1 MHPRLRTSLPLLGL
15 AVAVLLVPGCARGR
29 DVKHP
34 PAQPAKQAQPAQQA
48 QQAVAENDPNLEVGR
63 NKEKKETARE
73 MALAK
78 ARERVAQ
85 TLTATYPE
93 VGDWQPSL
101 DDLRKHSLVRPEGQ
115 PQRVR
120 VGDEE
125 VWQVVY
131 RVDVTTPKLQELRKL
146 AMHQALLH
154 RLEQRHKS
162 VLLVLAAVVA
172 LLLVVAGYLR
182 LEEATR
188 GYYTGLLRLGAAA
201 LLLLAGAGLW
211 LLR

>member
-1 MHPRLRTSLPLLGL
+1 MHPRLRTSLLLLGL
-15 AVAVLLVPGCARGR
+15 AVAVLLVPGCARAKEP
-29 DVKHP
+29 KHQP
-34 PAQPAKQAQPAQQA
+34 VQPAQPA
-48 QQAVAENDPNLEVGR
+48 VADADPNLVFGR
-63 NKEKKETARE
+63 NSEKKETARE
-73 MALAK
+73 IALAK

-85 TLTATYPE
+85 ALTATYPE

-101 DDLRKHSLVRPEGQ
+101 DDLRKHGLVRSEGQ
-115 PQRVR
+115 PQRVQ

-125 VWQVVY
+125 AWQVVF

-154 RLEQRHKS
+154 RLQQRHKS
-162 VLLVLAAVVA
+162 VALVLAAVVA